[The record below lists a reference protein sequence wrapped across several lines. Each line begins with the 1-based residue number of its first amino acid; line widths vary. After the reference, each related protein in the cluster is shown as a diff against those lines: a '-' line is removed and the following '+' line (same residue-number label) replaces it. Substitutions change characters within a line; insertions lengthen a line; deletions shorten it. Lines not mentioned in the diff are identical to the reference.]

1 MKNKTTYYHI
11 ILDRSGSMESCR
23 KETIEGFN
31 AQVKKISE
39 EIKKFPEQQF
49 LVSLTIFNSQAEH
62 RFLDQSI
69 ESLVP
74 LSTKTY
80 VPDGNTA
87 LLDAVGETLTHIKVS
102 KLPKMKENEA
112 STIVVVITD
121 GFENASQEY
130 NYAKVAKLINELR
143 ATDNFIISYLGAS
156 LESMQ
161 EAEKMNIHRKDRLHF
176 SVNDIGK
183 TFNRLSDASVS
194 FINSKNLNMV
204 QDSFLNEEE
213 DN

>member
-102 KLPKMKENEA
+102 KLQKLRENEA
-112 STIVVVITD
+112 SAIVVVITD

-130 NYAKVAKLINELR
+130 NYAKVTKLINTLR
-143 ATDNFIISYLGAS
+143 ATDNFVISYLGAS

-161 EAEKMNIHRKDRLHF
+161 EAEKMNILRSERHQF
-176 SVNDIGK
+176 SVHNVMDVFDKIS
-183 TFNRLSDASVS
+183 TSSAVYMS
-194 FINSKNLNMV
+194 SKQNNIKP
-204 QDSFLNEEE
+204 DSFLNEEE